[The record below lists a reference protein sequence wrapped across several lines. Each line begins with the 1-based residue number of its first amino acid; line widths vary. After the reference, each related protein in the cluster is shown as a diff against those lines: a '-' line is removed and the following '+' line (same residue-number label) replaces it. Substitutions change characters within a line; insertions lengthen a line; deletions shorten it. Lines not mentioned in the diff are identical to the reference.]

1 MSCYVLFVDDEPENL
16 AVFEAS
22 CADTFSVLV
31 ASGADEA
38 RVLMQKHEV
47 GVLVTDQRMPG
58 TTGLELLE
66 WARAEYP
73 QTVRMLMTAY
83 SDLTTAI
90 DAINR
95 GRVRRYLRKPW
106 DHDELHATLAEAVDL
121 YKMSAKVREIER
133 RLLETERVYALGVI
147 TAGLARELRTPV
159 AATKARITRVREGL
173 KMALSNL
180 THTNAANAGSLS
192 ARLYEADED
201 LAEALVGL
209 DRTLDVV
216 RGIELPTRQGD
227 AEATDLSEVLR
238 LTLRLMQ
245 SEIRSSASL
254 EVDVRPVPEV
264 AGSSA
269 QLAQVVMN
277 LLVNALK
284 SMGGPSG
291 RRKML
296 CIRLVPDGDFVRLE
310 VGDSGPGIE
319 PQRFHELFDPLAGRG
334 RNRATGLGLAISKT
348 IVEEMGGTMEAENRG
363 TGGTLFRVRL
373 PALKRT

>member
-1 MSCYVLFVDDEPENL
+1 
-16 AVFEAS
+16 
-22 CADTFSVLV
+22 
-31 ASGADEA
+31 
-38 RVLMQKHEV
+38 MQ
-47 GVLVTDQRMPG
+47 
-58 TTGLELLE
+58 
-66 WARAEYP
+66 
-73 QTVRMLMTAY
+73 
-83 SDLTTAI
+83 I
-90 DAINR
+90 R
-95 GRVRRYLRKPW
+95 G
-106 DHDELHATLAEAVDL
+106 
-121 YKMSAKVREIER
+121 IER

-159 AATKARITRVREGL
+159 AATKARISRVREGL
-173 KMALSNL
+173 KLALSNL
-180 THTNAANAGSLS
+180 THTTAANAGSLS

-245 SEIRSSASL
+245 SGIRSSASL

-284 SMGGPSG
+284 SMGGPSSQ
-291 RRKML
+291 RKML

-310 VGDSGPGIE
+310 VGDSSRGSSRRGSTSCSIRSPVAVATAPRDWGSRFRR
-319 PQRFHELFDPLAGRG
+319 PSSKRWGAQWRQRTAAP
-334 RNRATGLGLAISKT
+334 
-348 IVEEMGGTMEAENRG
+348 EARS
-363 TGGTLFRVRL
+363 FACACRR
-373 PALKRT
+373 